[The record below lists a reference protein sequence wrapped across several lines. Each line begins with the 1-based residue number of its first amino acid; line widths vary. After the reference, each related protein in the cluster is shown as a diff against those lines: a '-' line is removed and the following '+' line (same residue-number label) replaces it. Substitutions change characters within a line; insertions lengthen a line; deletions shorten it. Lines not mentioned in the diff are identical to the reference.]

1 MTCVF
6 SCTNIPWY
14 SKNQR
19 VLYAENLNNN
29 KFFKMHFNWFYPF
42 KWRCICR
49 YIHICTGVDKWN
61 VTPCW
66 GYKWK
71 VRSREGVV
79 KVVGVPG
86 GRPKFKGKTW
96 ILRGVTIKS
105 TGNPGGVNSKKINI
119 LNMWV
124 QFSRSVGKYTNL
136 HFVVSSWKPEVVY
149 KLTSILQLTY
159 ATRVLRESLILFIYK
174 CLFKIATSILVKI
187 SELLLFSVLS
197 SLWNT
202 PKRSLWN

>member
-6 SCTNIPWY
+6 SCTNIRCDTNIPWY

-49 YIHICTGVDKWN
+49 YIHICTGVDKWK
-61 VTPCW
+61 TPCW

-96 ILRGVTIKS
+96 ILRGGHDKIDWKS
-105 TGNPGGVNSKKINI
+105 RRGQLQKNQYPQHVGYNFQDPLGNIRTCI
-119 LNMWV
+119 L
-124 QFSRSVGKYTNL
+124 
-136 HFVVSSWKPEVVY
+136 
-149 KLTSILQLTY
+149 
-159 ATRVLRESLILFIYK
+159 
-174 CLFKIATSILVKI
+174 
-187 SELLLFSVLS
+187 
-197 SLWNT
+197 
-202 PKRSLWN
+202 